1 MWNEN
6 QHGEC
11 QLQRKSPINEN
22 QHEDYQR
29 IENIN
34 YQMENVNHQMNEY
47 YRGNEECQS
56 SMENVNHQG
65 NGNRQVNSMWKI
77 QVTRYGMEIR
87 RV

>member
-1 MWNEN
+1 VWNEN

-34 YQMENVNHQMNEY
+34 YQMENVNHQMKRILPGERRMSITNGK
-47 YRGNEECQS
+47 RQS
-56 SMENVNHQG
+56 S
-65 NGNRQVNSMWKI
+65 RKWKSSS
-77 QVTRYGMEIR
+77 E
-87 RV
+87 